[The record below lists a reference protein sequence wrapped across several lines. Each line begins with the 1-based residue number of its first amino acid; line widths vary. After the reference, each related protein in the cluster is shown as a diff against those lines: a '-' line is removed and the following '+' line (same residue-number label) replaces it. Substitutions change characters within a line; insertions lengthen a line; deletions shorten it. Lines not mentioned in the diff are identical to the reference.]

1 MWPLRGGI
9 AHFAASMA
17 RSLAARGHDV
27 RAVTFARQY
36 PEALF
41 PGKTQLDDGPAPL
54 GVPRAEALLDTLDPR
69 TWTRTARRIAEA
81 GTDVA
86 VLHYWMPFVA
96 PALGTLAR
104 ALRRRGVTVVTVVH
118 NALPHEAGRLDR
130 PLARY
135 ALAGADALVVLSE
148 SVRADVERLGAR
160 RRGVR
165 VPVTVA
171 AHPAYD
177 HFGAPVARAEARRRL
192 GLPADAPVLLFFGF
206 VRRYKGIGVLLDAM
220 PAVAARVPG
229 VRLVV
234 AGEFYGDEAALRAQA
249 AGLPVRFDA
258 DYIPDAR
265 VADYFGAATAVVQ
278 PYLSA
283 TQSGVAG
290 VALHFGRPVVTTDVG
305 GLAADVG
312 AAGLVVPPGDAAA
325 LARALV
331 AVLTGDAA
339 AALGALASGRGRA
352 TWDDLSAAVEK
363 AAGYVGVGGIVSTGR
378 LSGDASQPPR

>member
-27 RAVTFARQY
+27 HAVTFARQY
-36 PEALF
+36 PERLF
-41 PGKTQLDDGPAPL
+41 PGTTQLDDGPAPE
-54 GVPRAEALLDTLDPR
+54 GVPRAALLLDTLDPR
-69 TWTRTARRIAEA
+69 SWTRAARQIAA
-81 GTDVA
+81 DGTDVA

-104 ALRRRGVTVVTVVH
+104 ALRRRGVRVVMVVH
-118 NALPHEAGRLDR
+118 NALPHEAGPVDR

-135 ALAGADALVVLSE
+135 ALTGADRLVVLSE
-148 SVRADVERLGAR
+148 SVRQDVERLG
-160 RRGVR
+160 VR
-165 VPVTVA
+165 VPTAVA

-177 HFGAPVARAEARRRL
+177 HFGPPSDRLDARERL
-192 GLPADAPVLLFFGF
+192 GLPRDAPVLLFFGF
-206 VRRYKGIGVLLDAM
+206 VRRYKGIAVLLAAM

-234 AGEFYGDEAALRAQA
+234 AGEFYGDEAELRAQA
-249 AGLPVRFDA
+249 APLGETVRFDA

-265 VADYFGAATAVVQ
+265 VADYFAAADAVVQ

-290 VALHFGRPVVTTDVG
+290 IALHFGRAVVTTDVG

-312 AAGLVVPPGDAAA
+312 DAGIVVPPNDAPA
-325 LARALV
+325 LAEALV
-331 AVLTGDAA
+331 QILTADRADRA
-339 AALGALASGRGRA
+339 ERLGERAQRRGR
-352 TWDDLSAAVEK
+352 TSWDDLSAAVEG
-363 AAGYVGVGGIVSTGR
+363 A
-378 LSGDASQPPR
+378 

>member
-1 MWPLRGGI
+1 MRPLRITLVAPMWPLRGGI

-36 PEALF
+36 PERLF
-41 PGKTQLDDGPAPL
+41 PGKTQLDSGPAPE
-54 GVPRAEALLDTLDPR
+54 GVPRAAALLDTLDPR
-69 TWTRTARRIAEA
+69 SWTRAARQIAA
-81 GTDVA
+81 DGTETA

-104 ALRRRGVTVVTVVH
+104 ALRRRGVHVVMVVH
-118 NALPHEAGRLDR
+118 NALPHEAGPLDR

-135 ALAGADALVVLSE
+135 ALSGADRLIVLSE
-148 SVRADVERLGAR
+148 SVRQDVERLG
-160 RRGVR
+160 VR
-165 VPVTVA
+165 VPVSVA

-177 HFGAPVARAEARRRL
+177 HFGPPADRGAARERL
-192 GLPADAPVLLFFGF
+192 GLPLDASVLLFFGF
-206 VRRYKGIGVLLDAM
+206 VRRYKGIAALLDAM

-234 AGEFYGDEAALRAQA
+234 AGEFYGDEAELRAQA
-249 AGLPVRFDA
+249 APLGEAVRFDA
-258 DYIPDAR
+258 DYIPDTR
-265 VADYFGAATAVVQ
+265 VADYFAAADAVVQ

-290 VALHFGRPVVTTDVG
+290 IAFHFGRAVVTTDVG

-312 AAGLVVPPGDAAA
+312 DAGLVVPPNDPKA
-325 LARALV
+325 LANALV
-331 AVLTGDAA
+331 EILSGDRAERLGERAA
-339 AALGALASGRGRA
+339 RRSRAS
-352 TWDDLSAAVEK
+352 WDDLSAAVEN
-363 AAGYVGVGGIVSTGR
+363 AV
-378 LSGDASQPPR
+378 

>member
-1 MWPLRGGI
+1 MPESLSPSRSLRVAVVAPLWPYRGGI

-17 RSLAARGHDV
+17 RSLAARGHTV
-27 RAVTFARQY
+27 RAVTFSRQY
-36 PEALF
+36 PARLF
-41 PGKTQLDDGPAPL
+41 PGKTQFDTSPAPA
-54 GVPRAEALLDTLDPR
+54 GVPRAERLLDTLDPR
-69 TWTRTARRIAEA
+69 TWARTARRIAED

-96 PALGTLAR
+96 PALGSLAR
-104 ALRRRGVTVVTVVH
+104 ALRRRGVRVVVVVH
-118 NALPHEAGRLDR
+118 NALPHEAGPLDR

-135 ALAGADALVVLSE
+135 ALGGADALVAMSAGVA
-148 SVRADVERLGAR
+148 ADVERLG
-160 RRGVR
+160 VR
-165 VPVTVA
+165 VPVRMA

-177 HFGAPVARAEARRRL
+177 HFGAAVAPGEARARL

-206 VRRYKGIGVLLDAM
+206 VRAYKGIGVLLDAM

-249 AGLPVRFDA
+249 APLGATVRFDA

-278 PYLSA
+278 PYLAA

-290 VALHFGRPVVTTDVG
+290 IAFHFGRAVVTTNVG

-312 AAGLVVPPGDAAA
+312 AAGIVVPPGDAAA
-325 LARALV
+325 LAEALG
-331 AVLTGDAA
+331 AVLTGDTAERLGVVAA
-339 AALGALASGRGRA
+339 GRGRA
-352 TWDDLSAAVEK
+352 SWDDLSAAVE
-363 AAGYVGVGGIVSTGR
+363 AVGR
-378 LSGDASQPPR
+378 EQ

>member
-1 MWPLRGGI
+1 MPPSQLPPVRPLRVALVAPMWPLRGGI

-36 PEALF
+36 PARLF
-41 PGKTQLDDGPAPL
+41 PGKTQLDAGPAPA

-69 TWTRTARRIAEA
+69 SWRRAAQQIADGGA
-81 GTDVA
+81 DVA

-96 PALGTLAR
+96 PALGGLAR
-104 ALRRRGVTVVTVVH
+104 ALRRRGVRVVTVVH
-118 NALPHEAGRLDR
+118 NALPHEPGPLDR

-135 ALAGADALVVLSE
+135 ALRGADALVVLSE
-148 SVRADVERLGAR
+148 SVRRDVERL
-160 RRGVR
+160 GVR

-177 HFGAPVARAEARRRL
+177 HFGAAVPQSEARRRL

-206 VRRYKGIGVLLDAM
+206 VRRYKGIAVLLAAM
-220 PAVAARVPG
+220 PEVARRVPG

-249 AGLPVRFDA
+249 SPLGATVRFDA

-290 VALHFGRPVVTTDVG
+290 IAFHFGRAVVTTDVG
-305 GLAADVG
+305 GLAVDVG
-312 AAGLVVPPGDAAA
+312 EAGLVVPPGDPAA
-325 LARALV
+325 LAEALV
-331 AVLTGDAA
+331 AMLTGDRAA
-339 AALGALASGRGRA
+339 LLGALAAGRGRA
-352 TWDDLSAAVEK
+352 TWDGLSAAVE
-363 AAGYVGVGGIVSTGR
+363 AAA
-378 LSGDASQPPR
+378 SGQPVRR

>member
-17 RSLAARGHDV
+17 RSLAARGHEV

-36 PEALF
+36 PERLF
-41 PGKTQLDDGPAPL
+41 PGKTQLDASPAPD
-54 GVPRAEALLDTLDPR
+54 GVPRAALLLDTLDPR
-69 TWTRTARRIAEA
+69 SWMRTAATIAGDGAE
-81 GTDVA
+81 VA

-104 ALRRRGVTVVTVVH
+104 ALRRRRVRVVMVVH
-118 NALPHEAGRLDR
+118 NALPHEAGPLDR

-135 ALAGADALVVLSE
+135 ALSGADRLVVLSE
-148 SVRADVERLGAR
+148 SVRHDVERLG
-160 RRGVR
+160 VR
-165 VPVTVA
+165 VPVSVA

-177 HFGAPVARAEARRRL
+177 HFGPPADRSAARARL
-192 GLPADAPVLLFFGF
+192 KLPPDASVLLFFGF
-206 VRRYKGIGVLLDAM
+206 VRRYKGIAVLLDAM
-220 PAVAARVPG
+220 PSVAVRVPG

-249 AGLPVRFDA
+249 EPLGETVRFDA
-258 DYIPDAR
+258 NYIPDAL
-265 VADYFGAATAVVQ
+265 VADYFAAADAVVQ

-290 VALHFGRPVVTTDVG
+290 IAFHFGRPVVTTDVG

-312 AAGLVVPPGDAAA
+312 DAGLVVPPNDAAA
-325 LARALV
+325 LAEALV
-331 AVLTGDAA
+331 EILAGDRAER
-339 AALGALASGRGRA
+339 LGAHAARRGCAS
-352 TWDDLSAAVEK
+352 WDDLSEAVENS
-363 AAGYVGVGGIVSTGR
+363 V
-378 LSGDASQPPR
+378 